1 MQHTEPAT
9 EGMIDGIANV
19 PAEAVLIQSIGGQLT
34 IEGANDGERISVYS
48 INGTLAGSAVSQNG
62 QAVVGTNLQ
71 PGSVAIVKIGEKSVK
86 VVVK

>member
-1 MQHTEPAT
+1 MGGVFPCINNGTIYGTANE
-9 EGMIDGIANV
+9 EYSVID
-19 PAEAVLIQSIGGQLT
+19 SDYT
-34 IEGANDGERISVYS
+34 NDGERISVYS
-48 INGTLAGSAVSQNG
+48 INGTQAGSAISQNG